1 MERSRAARGLELRVE
16 DDLEAHYLGRCIVLL
31 AHYNRPH
38 PVLAHRR
45 PSEASTTART
55 CDAQNSRART
65 RRSQGQLIRRGSLA
79 PRPRGGQ
86 RDAPATAE
94 HRPFIAPNKTPTSA
108 PPRLREAAPSAAHPL
123 LRGRRRAKAPRRR
136 DDSAQRAAYLA
147 RAPQTCC
154 AYSFY

>member
-16 DDLEAHYLGRCIVLL
+16 NDLEAHYLGLCIVLL

-55 CDAQNSRART
+55 CDAQKLTRAHKA
-65 RRSQGQLIRRGSLA
+65 QLIRRGSLA

-94 HRPFIAPNKTPTSA
+94 HRPFVAPNKSARPGASAFTRGSPISSTP
-108 PPRLREAAPSAAHPL
+108 
-123 LRGRRRAKAPRRR
+123 
-136 DDSAQRAAYLA
+136 
-147 RAPQTCC
+147 
-154 AYSFY
+154 SFER